1 MKKHKILILMILAIA
16 FSGKLVAASDK
27 SGRVAVVNFT
37 KCITDSKPGKHEQ
50 ENLEYM
56 RKQMASMIEES
67 EKELKN
73 ITDKLADADYRD
85 SLSPKAE
92 EEINTKYQV
101 LRGELENYQ
110 QRYYQ
115 VSQQA
120 SYQLMQKMNSIISK
134 ASEKIAKRKNLAYVV
149 NKEACFYFIPD
160 LEITNLV
167 IEEMDRDFEFEQGK
181 KKAVESKSSK

>member
-1 MKKHKILILMILAIA
+1 MKKHKILILMILAMA

-27 SGRVAVVNFT
+27 PGRVAVVNFT

-56 RKQMASMIEES
+56 RKQMASMMEES

-73 ITDKLADADYRD
+73 ISEKFSDADYMD

-92 EEINTKYQV
+92 EELKIKYQT
-101 LRGELENYQ
+101 LSEELGRYQ
-110 QRYYQ
+110 QQYYQ
-115 VSQQA
+115 VSNQA

-149 NKEACFYFIPD
+149 NKEACFYFTPD
-160 LEITNLV
+160 LEITNQV
-167 IEEMDRDFEFEQGK
+167 IEEMDHDFEFEQGK
-181 KKAVESKSSK
+181 KKAVENKSSK